1 MPNPTII
8 ENTLEKKC
16 LICFAKKVSNI
27 LTLPLPKLVYD
38 STKTELATY
47 FPAEDTIVLNNQVPK
62 SHLFFAVSHELRHQ
76 WQMLNNFEF
85 FFSDYKELDE
95 CNSPLEYDLQIA
107 EVDANAFAKLIIMA
121 LFDITASYKHSAFY
135 ERIIN
140 KRMDEILDELS
151 IIQKRI
157 IFNDFIEDVPP
168 IRIIYHC
175 KKYGTVK
182 VKKRKW

>member
-107 EVDANAFAKLIIMA
+107 EVDANAF
-121 LFDITASYKHSAFY
+121 
-135 ERIIN
+135 
-140 KRMDEILDELS
+140 
-151 IIQKRI
+151 
-157 IFNDFIEDVPP
+157 
-168 IRIIYHC
+168 C
-175 KKYGTVK
+175 
-182 VKKRKW
+182 

>member
-8 ENTLEKKC
+8 ETTLEKKC

-27 LTLPLPKLVYD
+27 LTLPLPKLDYD
-38 STKTELATY
+38 SSKTELATY
-47 FPAEDTIVLNNQVPK
+47 FPAEDTIVLNN
-62 SHLFFAVSHELRHQ
+62 
-76 WQMLNNFEF
+76 QMLNNFEF